1 MSELLQR
8 VVRIIRSY
16 VSPSLDFP
24 ADPRDQVGQVD
35 HESQTEHATRREK
48 TRQRSCVTSPAQPS
62 HNPYPGIPQHV
73 IDDLSVFGLTPPSSL
88 DEVRAVRNK
97 EIKKYHSDQFVN
109 DPDRFET
116 STEIMQIYNAA
127 FARLRAYYEKP

>member
-24 ADPRDQVGQVD
+24 ADPQDQVGQVD

-48 TRQRSCVTSPAQPS
+48 TRQRNRVTSPAQPS

-88 DEVRAVRNK
+88 DEVRTVRNT
-97 EIKKYHSDQFVN
+97 EIQKYHSDRFVN

-127 FARLRAYYEKP
+127 FERLRAYYEKP

>member
-8 VVRIIRSY
+8 VARIVRSY

-48 TRQRSCVTSPAQPS
+48 TRQRSRVTSPAQPS

-88 DEVRAVRNK
+88 DEVRTVRNK
-97 EIKKYHSDQFVN
+97 EIQKYHSDRFVN